1 MKLTGFG
8 ATLVSYLARRST
20 MLRATLTFLLLSS
33 IGETA
38 CSDPEPVGFPVLAGF
53 EYKEGMTLPKEVTD
67 LDERVVEIRGFMR
80 REFAGSGPVNSFMLI
95 NDACGCNGTPMM
107 NEIVFCTLPEDVTM
121 DILPGVVTVTGKL
134 YVGEE
139 KEDGDVIL
147 IYAMDADTVTAN

>member
-1 MKLTGFG
+1 
-8 ATLVSYLARRST
+8 
-20 MLRATLTFLLLSS
+20 MLRASLTLLMVSAFGSPLAT
-33 IGETA
+33 
-38 CSDPEPVGFPVLAGF
+38 DPEPVGFPVLAGY
-53 EYKEGMTLPKEVTD
+53 EYEEGMTLPKEVTD
-67 LDERVVEIRGFMR
+67 LDEKVVAIRGFMR

-107 NEIVFCTLPEDVTM
+107 NEIVFCTLPEDVVM

-139 KEDGDVIL
+139 QEDGDVIL

>member
-1 MKLTGFG
+1 
-8 ATLVSYLARRST
+8 
-20 MLRATLTFLLLSS
+20 MLRASLTLFLLSA
-33 IGETA
+33 IGGPVGT
-38 CSDPEPVGFPVLAGF
+38 DPEPVGFPVLAG
-53 EYKEGMTLPKEVTD
+53 YKYEEGMTLPKEVTD
-67 LDERVVEIRGFMR
+67 LDEKVVEIRGFMR

-121 DILPGVVTVTGKL
+121 DILTGVVTVTGKL

-147 IYAMDADTVTAN
+147 VYAMDADKVTAN